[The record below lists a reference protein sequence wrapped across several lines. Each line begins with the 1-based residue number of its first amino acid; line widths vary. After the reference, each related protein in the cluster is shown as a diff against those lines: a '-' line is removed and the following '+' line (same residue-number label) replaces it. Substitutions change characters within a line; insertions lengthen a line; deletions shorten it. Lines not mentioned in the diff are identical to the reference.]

1 MACLSR
7 AGGLPEKAPAGG
19 RYVCAR
25 CNVTD
30 EASVRRAFADV
41 VGQAGS
47 LRGLV
52 NNAGVHRE
60 TDSGTLATADFED
73 LMRTNATSV
82 MLASREA
89 YPHLKAAGQGAI
101 VVVSSINGTRTFTTP
116 GATAY
121 SATKAAQLAMVQ
133 QLALEL
139 GKVQIRVNAICPG
152 AIETDIGDNTRQR
165 GTGEAGIPVVWPQGE
180 IPISAGEPG
189 TAEEVAD
196 AILFLAS
203 SKARHI
209 TGVPLWIDGG
219 QGLLR

>member
-1 MACLSR
+1 MPEGAIAVTGSSRGIGAAIAVELAARGFTVACLSR

-60 TDSGTLATADFED
+60 TDSSTLATADFED

-82 MLASREA
+82 MMVSREA
-89 YPHLKAAGQGAI
+89 VILVTAASAAWQPIETLAIGASAQLLHVPRLRYQLVI
-101 VVVSSINGTRTFTTP
+101 DARPFPGEVHPVSSELDSSWRARSDCSFKRC
-116 GATAY
+116 
-121 SATKAAQLAMVQ
+121 SAM
-133 QLALEL
+133 
-139 GKVQIRVNAICPG
+139 RSSS
-152 AIETDIGDNTRQR
+152 RSM
-165 GTGEAGIPVVWPQGE
+165 PVCSWN
-180 IPISAGEPG
+180 
-189 TAEEVAD
+189 
-196 AILFLAS
+196 LR
-203 SKARHI
+203 AR
-209 TGVPLWIDGG
+209 
-219 QGLLR
+219 